1 MQSHLQSA
9 GLTKLSKRLRATASS
24 ERFFVEGCIL
34 VVDQSP
40 VTCIDK
46 RAKEGEGERE
56 REGEISTPLSL
67 SRAVSLSLSL
77 ALPLLPFFRQGC
89 ARELPPWPV
98 RVGAPDRFGGEKS
111 LHH

>member
-40 VTCIDK
+40 VTCIDR

-56 REGEISTPLSL
+56 REALSL
-67 SRAVSLSLSL
+67 CPSRSLSL
-77 ALPLLPFFRQGC
+77 FGC
-89 ARELPPWPV
+89 AKELPPWPA